1 MANTGFLYSSFEQ
14 KQKRRDYAT
23 LGQSQLVDGRYI
35 TAKADTVNVTTAQI
49 LAMNG
54 APVTILPAPSGIAAA
69 KRAWIPT
76 RIVVQLI
83 LNTGTPAAFA
93 SGGAISFV
101 YHGTSITPCA
111 TLAAAQIN
119 SLTPTGGFVNVLPSV
134 ATAYT
139 PVLGVGIDITNATGA
154 FTTGNGNLQ
163 VTFFYDDY
171 CSE

>member
-54 APVTILPAPSGIAAA
+54 APVTILPAPSGSNAA

-83 LNTGTPAAFA
+83 LNTGTPAASAAFSA
-93 SGGAISFV
+93 R
-101 YHGTSITPCA
+101 TSDA
-111 TLAAAQIN
+111 R
-119 SLTPTGGFVNVLPSV
+119 SWSR
-134 ATAYT
+134 
-139 PVLGVGIDITNATGA
+139 
-154 FTTGNGNLQ
+154 
-163 VTFFYDDY
+163 
-171 CSE
+171 